1 MFNHRSPATTLKIS
15 NQYIINLETK
25 DRFLGP
31 LILIFTEKSIEMSS
45 HLEHHIFRRYKY
57 CQQNSNPLINRA
69 KSLSF

>member
-45 HLEHHIFRRYKY
+45 HLEHHNF
-57 CQQNSNPLINRA
+57 
-69 KSLSF
+69 